1 MEEIGLFP
9 LNMVLLPAEH
19 VPLHIFE
26 SRYKELIGEC
36 IDDDASFGV
45 VLADGD
51 SMRSLGT
58 RARVTE
64 VLDRLPDGRLNVIVS
79 GGERFR
85 IVEMT
90 AGRSFLTARVES
102 FEDRDTA
109 ASNEKLEGC
118 VNAYRRVAAAAG
130 VDDDTTDL
138 ELEPGLAAFEI
149 AALIDLEPESKQ
161 DLLEMTAESERLV
174 RVTELLDGAV
184 ASVEWQRDVQRL
196 ATGNGHVQTP

>member
-1 MEEIGLFP
+1 MDEIGLFP

-26 SRYKELIGEC
+26 PRYKELIGKC

-45 VLADGD
+45 VLGDGD

-64 VLDRLPDGRLNVIVS
+64 VLDRLPDGRLNVIAS
-79 GGERFR
+79 GVERFR

-90 AGRSFLTARVES
+90 TGRSFLTARVET

-109 ASNEKLEGC
+109 ASNDELEVC
-118 VNAYRRVAAAAG
+118 ITAYRRVAVAAG
-130 VDDDTTDL
+130 ADDDITDL

-149 AALIDLEPESKQ
+149 AGRIDLGPEIKQ
-161 DLLEMTAESERLV
+161 NLLEMSAESERLA
-174 RVTELLDGAV
+174 RVTELLSDAV
-184 ASVEWQRDVQRL
+184 ASVEWQRRVQRL

>member
-36 IDDDASFGV
+36 IDDDVSFGV
-45 VLADGD
+45 VLADED

-102 FEDRDTA
+102 FEDRDGA
-109 ASNEKLEGC
+109 ASNEKLERC
-118 VNAYRRVAAAAG
+118 VSAYRRVAAAAG

-149 AALIDLEPESKQ
+149 AGRIDLEPESKQ